1 MIEQLAASETVRYVA
16 GIIGGVLSLQY
27 GDKDITWYERAIM
40 VATGASV
47 AAFCAPAIQAYFTLG
62 DAYTSGISFVLGLYG
77 WSITGGIIKI
87 IKTKELRDA
96 LINRVIK

>member
-1 MIEQLAASETVRYVA
+1 MIEQLTASEAARYIA

-27 GDKDITWYERAIM
+27 GDKEMMWYERAIM
-40 VATGASV
+40 AATGASV
-47 AAFCAPAIQAYFTLG
+47 AVFCAPAIQEHFTLG
-62 DAYTSGISFVLGLYG
+62 DAYTSGVSFVLGLYG

-87 IKTKELRDA
+87 IKTKELREA